1 MDVSVINPFLSACE
15 EAFVTMFNIV
25 PQHKDPYL
33 LNPSATHMWE
43 ISGLVAV
50 SGDEIGIVV
59 FRLHKRL
66 AAKMLELSGITLD
79 SPEEKEEMEKGLV
92 SEFTNIITG
101 NAVSAIKNKNITV
114 SAPNVSAGE
123 NHVIPWPRTARIMA
137 VPFYTKEGI
146 FEVDICFRGM

>member
-15 EAFVTMFNIV
+15 DAFATMFNII
-25 PQHKDPYL
+25 PQHKEPYL
-33 LNPSATHMWE
+33 LNPTATHMWE
-43 ISGLVAV
+43 ISGLVLV

-59 FRLHKRL
+59 FRLHRRL
-66 AAKMLELSGITLD
+66 AEKLLELSD
-79 SPEEKEEMEKGLV
+79 MSVDNPEEMEEMEKGLV

-101 NAVSAIKNKNITV
+101 NAVSSMSGKNI
-114 SAPNVSAGE
+114 NVSATDVRAGK
-123 NHVIPWPRTARIMA
+123 NHEIPWPRSARILG